1 MLWQKRKIN
10 RFPTTPSKRP
20 VRPGITRY
28 STEKIKAK
36 RVHPFVRKAKRILSI
51 MAILGLGIFI
61 VYGLFFSGYFNVKQV
76 TFASE
81 DMGNE
86 ILKEE
91 IKKSFSKALGK
102 NIITVDLQEFQTKV
116 LSTFPQLEK
125 IIIDK
130 DYPSSLVIDFSEYP
144 LTANVINESPNLKK
158 AYIINS
164 VGYIMKE
171 DYEDPKL
178 PYIRIL
184 SDEPLNK
191 ESPAIEAGKLKI
203 IMDTVQ
209 YFQDKFGMGVK
220 EVIYKPTAREIHLIT
235 ERDFAIWLDIQ
246 KSTEDQLKKLKK
258 VLVKLDIYKDQL
270 QYIDLRIAG
279 GSGDKIIYKR
289 K

>member
-10 RFPTTPSKRP
+10 RFPSTPSPRP
-20 VRPGITRY
+20 VRPGVTRY
-28 STEKIKAK
+28 STEKIKPK
-36 RVHPFVRKAKRILSI
+36 RVHPFIRKAKRILSL
-51 MAILGLGIFI
+51 AIIAGIGIFI
-61 VYGLFFSGYFNVKQV
+61 IYGLFFSGYFNVRQI
-76 TFASE
+76 TFA
-81 DMGNE
+81 DNDLGNE
-86 ILKEE
+86 SLKEE

-102 NIITVDLQEFQTKV
+102 NLITINLQEFQNKV
-116 LSTFPQLEK
+116 LSAFPQLEK

-144 LTANVINESPNLKK
+144 LAANVINETQNLKK

-164 VGYIMKE
+164 IGYIMKE

-191 ESPAIEAGKLKI
+191 ESPAIDAGKLKI
-203 IMDTVQ
+203 IMDTVG
-209 YFQDKFGMGVK
+209 YFQDKFGMGVH
-220 EVIYKPTAREIHLIT
+220 EIVYKPTAREIHLIT

-258 VLVKLDIYKDQL
+258 ILVKLDIYKESL
-270 QYIDLRIAG
+270 LYIDLRIAG